1 MRTLKCFAYI
11 HCFLSSIP
19 PFFLLL
25 NKSIIEL
32 FEAFCIILF
41 ETSFDFGCLMIAMNR
56 LDSHGCFVMDDK
68 LIDKG

>member
-19 PFFLLL
+19 PFFLSL

-41 ETSFDFGCLMIAMNR
+41 EASFDFGCLMIAMNR
-56 LDSHGCFVMDDK
+56 LYSHGCFVMDDK